1 MSIYKDLVEHFGGQK
16 KTAIELN
23 VKQPSVHAWVT
34 GKTKMS
40 ALVALRVEQKT
51 QGKFKAV
58 ELCPEIKAS

>member
-16 KTAIELN
+16 KTAVELN

-58 ELCPEIKAS
+58 ELCPEINAS

>member
-16 KTAIELN
+16 KTAVELN

-58 ELCPEIKAS
+58 ELCPEIKTS